1 MTRPGYDFEYAPV
14 DHGGGDDDGASDAV
28 VVATRS
34 AIGEHELRAA
44 LKSAGDRPLPELI
57 SVTASFERAPLFW
70 YRLDFAA
77 AVVRAHVAEV
87 LARGG
92 VEARYVAS
100 VHRGTTAL
108 GASLDEGAADVWP
121 DERWAARREPV
132 AELRRSDAFWFLH
145 EGEQGAGVNVIHDGR
160 HVHDGRGTRLAVIDD
175 DGESAAELAL
185 DAEIPVGI
193 TQVPRS
199 HSHGPQMV
207 AWAVGA
213 RGARPMAG
221 VAPAASPRLYV
232 IPKPGTDV
240 LSLAVALA
248 RAVADGADVVLC
260 ATYVEGASSPMLG
273 DALHFAVRHGRGGLG
288 TAVVLPTGREA
299 SSPSYAARA
308 SWSLSLADPACD
320 PRVFCIAPG
329 GRDGGWF
336 TWKDRRGA
344 FHPFGNRGP
353 QVRWSA
359 PGDDMAYPFGTVE
372 RTHHGESSGASAI
385 AAGVLLCVL
394 GANPALRW
402 DELDAVITRTA
413 ANVGQPENA
422 RLHRSDAAPV
432 EVDSDGHNAKQGYG
446 RMDARA
452 ACAAV
457 TCPVAGA
464 LVAIG
469 DHSAA
474 TRWLRL
480 RESDPRLA
488 ALVSGSLSGWLARV
502 ALADSGVSHALRS
515 LVRHLRLVAARPER
529 SAAQVDGAIL
539 RFVVLSLE
547 AALFSRSGPAAT
559 PRIRRELVTLRDQ
572 LVVTGHAR
580 EDVAAFERDTLALAR
595 ELFFPAHARPA
606 CPSGT
611 RLRAVSSVGA
621 HEVGHEIAK
630 AERQA

>member
-14 DHGGGDDDGASDAV
+14 DHGGGDDDGHSGAV
-28 VVATRS
+28 VLATRT
-34 AIGEHELRAA
+34 ALAETRLRAA
-44 LKSAGDRPLPELI
+44 LMAAGGDPLPELT
-57 SVTASFERAPLFW
+57 SVTACFDRAPLFW

-77 AVVRAHVAEV
+77 PVVRAR
-87 LARGG
+87 LALALVRGG
-92 VEARYVAS
+92 VEPRYVAS

-108 GASLDEGAADVWP
+108 GASLAEDAAEVWP
-121 DERWAARREPV
+121 DERWAVRREPV
-132 AELRRSDAFWFLH
+132 AELRHSDASWFLH
-145 EGEQGAGVNVIHDGR
+145 DGDDGAGVNVVVDGR

-175 DGESAAELAL
+175 DGQCASELAL

-193 TQVPRS
+193 GQIPRS
-199 HSHGPQMV
+199 HPHGPQMV

-213 RGARPMAG
+213 RGPRPMAG

-248 RAVADGADVVLC
+248 RAVKDGADVVVC
-260 ATYVEGASSPMLG
+260 ATYVEGASSPMLA
-273 DALHFAVRHGRGGLG
+273 DALHFAVHHGRGGLG

-299 SSPSYAARA
+299 SSPSHAARA

-372 RTHHGESSGASAI
+372 RTHHAESSGASAI

-402 DELDAVITRTA
+402 DELDKVITRTA
-413 ANVGQPENA
+413 AEVNQAENA
-422 RLHRSDAAPV
+422 RLHRGDAAPL
-432 EVDSDGHNAKQGYG
+432 EVDRDGHNAKQGYG

-452 ACAAV
+452 ACATV
-457 TCPVAGA
+457 TCPLAGA

-469 DHSAA
+469 DHAAASA
-474 TRWLRL
+474 WLRL
-480 RESDPRLA
+480 RAHDPRIA
-488 ALVSGSLSGWLARV
+488 ALFSGSLSGWLARV
-502 ALADSGVSHALRS
+502 ALADSGFTHALRS
-515 LVRHLRLVAARPER
+515 LVRHVRLVAARPER
-529 SAAQVDGAIL
+529 SAAQVEGAIL

-547 AALFSRSGPAAT
+547 SALFSRSGPAAT
-559 PRIRRELVTLRDQ
+559 PRVRRELVALRDQ
-572 LVVTGHAR
+572 LVAR
-580 EDVAAFERDTLALAR
+580 GRALEDVAAFERDALSLAR
-595 ELFFPAHARPA
+595 ELFHPAAHRQAH
-606 CPSGT
+606 PSGT
-611 RLRAVSSVGA
+611 RLRAVASPA
-621 HEVGHEIAK
+621 TEKVGHEIPK
-630 AERQA
+630 AESQA